1 MFQKHFY
8 IECDRETDRAANE
21 QIDNEYLSE
30 AVWNH

>member
-8 IECDRETDRAANE
+8 IECDREIDRAANE

-30 AVWNH
+30 AEWNH